1 MVDVWAVSV
10 IDMVFDWVDGA
21 DWVCWSD
28 IDAVAAPLTV
38 ARAEYVAV
46 LVELFDTL
54 ALIV

>member
-21 DWVCWSD
+21 DWVCWSE

-38 ARAEYVAV
+38 AWAEYVAV